1 MSKTKSVA
9 EILASK
15 KKATETTKEEKK
27 KPAIKKA
34 VVISAKKTK
43 SPTQINHNKKPLT
56 KKEQKGIEN
65 LRNPDKYLDFVRFIA
80 TPDNFKEIKTQKEFA
95 KEIGVGEDTLCGW
108 KKKDGFWDRV
118 AEERKIMMKE
128 NMTPKI
134 IMAVYRTVLRDGN
147 AKEAKLLLELSGDYQ
162 EKKTVENTIKTL
174 TPERAK
180 EIDERFKM
188 WDNPDDYIED
198 DDEEDEEE

>member
-15 KKATETTKEEKK
+15 KKATEITKEEKK

-95 KEIGVGEDTLCGW
+95 KEHGVNVWTLSEW
-108 KKKDGFWDRV
+108 KKRDGFWDRV
-118 AEERKIMMKE
+118 AEERKLMMKE
-128 NMTPKI
+128 NMTSKI
-134 IMAVYRTVLRDGN
+134 IMAVY
-147 AKEAKLLLELSGDYQ
+147 
-162 EKKTVENTIKTL
+162 
-174 TPERAK
+174 
-180 EIDERFKM
+180 
-188 WDNPDDYIED
+188 
-198 DDEEDEEE
+198 

>member
-95 KEIGVGEDTLCGW
+95 KEHGVNVWTLSEW
-108 KKKDGFWDRV
+108 KKRDGFWDLV
-118 AEERKIMMKE
+118 AEERKLMMKE
-128 NMTPKI
+128 NMTSKI
-134 IMAVYRTVLRDGN
+134 IMAVYRTVLREGN

-198 DDEEDEEE
+198 DDEEDEDE